1 MSVLVSVVIP
11 TYRRP
16 ALLRRC
22 LGALLAQTLHPSL
35 FEIVV
40 ADDAPDTAVR
50 ELVERLQ
57 SRARCALR
65 YVAVRATQGAAGARN
80 AGWRAAQGEV
90 IAFTDDDTVPDRNW
104 LLAGLRALAG
114 GASAVT
120 GRVEMPLPERPTDY
134 EKDAAGLTRAE
145 FVTANCFVRRDV
157 LERIGG
163 FDERFTSAWRE
174 DSDLHFRLLEAG
186 CRIDHAPDAVVVH
199 PIRAAG
205 FGVSLAQQRKV
216 VFDALLYRKHPRLY
230 RQRIRRMPPVEY
242 YVASASALACFV
254 AAGTGHPRA
263 ALVALVPWLLV
274 TLYLT
279 GRRLNGTRH
288 SPRHVVEMAL
298 TSAAI
303 PLASV
308 FWRSVASIRHRV
320 LFL

>member
-1 MSVLVSVVIP
+1 MSVLVSVVVP
-11 TYRRP
+11 TWRRP
-16 ALLRRC
+16 ALLARC
-22 LGALLAQTLHPSL
+22 LDALLAQSLHPAL
-35 FEIVV
+35 YEIVV
-40 ADDAPDTAVR
+40 ADDAPEDAVR
-50 ELVERLQ
+50 ELVARIRV
-57 SRARCALR
+57 RAGCMLR

-80 AGWRAAQGEV
+80 AGWRAADGEIV
-90 IAFTDDDTVPDRNW
+90 AFTDDDTVPDRHW

-114 GASAVT
+114 GAAAVT
-120 GRVEMPLPERPTDY
+120 GRVEMPLPKHPTDY

-145 FVTANCFVRRDV
+145 FVTANCFIRRDV

-186 CRIDHAPDAVVVH
+186 CRIEHASGAVVVH
-199 PIRAAG
+199 PVRAAG
-205 FGVSLAQQRKV
+205 FGVSLGQQRKV

-230 RQRIRRMPPVEY
+230 RQRIRRVPPIEY
-242 YVASASALACFV
+242 YVAAASVLVATIA
-254 AAGTGHPRA
+254 AAGGRPRA
-263 ALVALVPWLLV
+263 ALGALAPWLLV

-279 GRRLNGTRH
+279 FRRLRGTTLA
-288 SPRHVVEMAL
+288 PRHIAEMAI

-308 FWRSVASIRHRV
+308 FWRSVASVRHRV

>member
-1 MSVLVSVVIP
+1 MSVLVSVVVP
-11 TYRRP
+11 TWRRP
-16 ALLRRC
+16 ALLARC
-22 LGALLAQTLHPSL
+22 LDALLAQTLQPSL
-35 FEIVV
+35 YEIVV
-40 ADDAPDTAVR
+40 ADDAPEEAVR
-50 ELVERLQ
+50 ERVERLRT
-57 SRARCALR
+57 RARCELR

-80 AGWRAAQGEV
+80 AGWRAARGEIV
-90 IAFTDDDTVPDRNW
+90 AFTDDDTIPDRGW

-120 GRVEMPLPERPTDY
+120 GRVEMPLPPRPTDY

-174 DSDLHFRLLEAG
+174 DSDLHFRLIEAG
-186 CRIDHAPDAVVVH
+186 FRIERAPDALVVH
-199 PIRAAG
+199 PVREAG

-230 RQRIRRMPPVEY
+230 RERIRRVPPIEY
-242 YVASASALACFV
+242 YVAAASVLVAALAA
-254 AAGTGHPRA
+254 AAGRPRA
-263 ALVALVPWLLV
+263 ALVALAPWLLV

-279 GRRLNGTRH
+279 VKRLQGTTH
-288 SPRHVVEMAL
+288 APRHVAEMAL
-298 TSAAI
+298 TSATI

-308 FWRSVASIRHRV
+308 FWRSVASVRHRV